1 MPMDDIFDRVDKV
14 LEDAKENGYDVDTE
28 EDTTV
33 SSPNDYLSEEK
44 QPDSPDSE
52 SEDNEN
58 PQGKYEDE
66 EDDYEEDDEEA
77 ILKHQKKLDS
87 QWEQLSKDG
96 ETDLTKEEYVSQES
110 NCTEEEY
117 KTREKILDG
126 LIADIAEIDNV
137 YNRID
142 EDMLAE
148 IAGLSDNAQA
158 QLAEDINSGKVKV
171 EYLTHPFVL
180 GYQDGAESQEED
192 KPAEENP
199 EPSAEPEPVN
209 SSYTPADEDDELFA
223 EDEINNDYRSDI
235 TMADYNAETTTE
247 NVQETNSENAAADT
261 RRGFM
266 SVQDF
271 QTMFETFDNAKAL
284 LSETAGSAVTAADYE
299 NMMNDV
305 QDIISIVTGM
315 TNYYLQNALYPF
327 TFENSNTAE

>member
-33 SSPNDYLSEEK
+33 SSPNDYLSEEE
-44 QPDSPDSE
+44 QSASSDSE

-58 PQGKYEDE
+58 PQGEYEDE
-66 EDDYEEDDEEA
+66 ENDYEEDDEEA
-77 ILKHQKKLDS
+77 ILRRQKELDS

-110 NCTEEEY
+110 DCTEEEY
-117 KTREKILDG
+117 EAREKILNG

-158 QLAEDINSGKVKV
+158 QLAEDINSGKVRV

-180 GYQDGAESQEED
+180 GYQDGAENQEENNS
-192 KPAEENP
+192 AEEKS
-199 EPSAEPEPVN
+199 ESSAEPEPVD

-223 EDEINNDYRSDI
+223 EDDINNDYRSDT

-247 NVQETNSENAAADT
+247 NVQETNQEETTADT

-305 QDIISIVTGM
+305 QDVISIVTGM

-327 TFENSNTAE
+327 TFGNSDTAE